1 MVRTIIIT
9 TTSENKY
16 TNYSYMRIHKFD
28 FFYTYT
34 PILYFYGMDF
44 KQLSYDIKDLD
55 TTQGIVVAYANAYDF
70 KDSDGDIS
78 AKGSFNKTA
87 KDNFKR
93 IRVLKDHNPTIS
105 LGVPLELDAN
115 DPYGL
120 LTTTK
125 FNLKKEVSRDMFTD
139 VQLLKEHGLNAELSI
154 GYEVVKR
161 DQKNRSI
168 ITEYKLW
175 EYSFLSSWAANELST
190 VQDIKSIKS
199 HYGVMELLTKA
210 YDLPYSD
217 TRLQQIETIL
227 KSLSNE
233 EPLEPNTP
241 TDEPT
246 IEQIKSQLKKSFQKW
261 T

>member
-1 MVRTIIIT
+1 
-9 TTSENKY
+9 
-16 TNYSYMRIHKFD
+16 MRIHKFD
-28 FFYTYT
+28 FFYTYI

-44 KQLSYDIKDLD
+44 KQFSFDIKDFD
-55 TTQGIVVAYANAYDF
+55 EKQGVVKAYANAYDF

-78 AKGSFNKTA
+78 VKGSFNKTVN
-87 KDNFKR
+87 DNFKR
-93 IRVLKDHNPTIS
+93 IRVLKDHNATIS

-125 FNLKKEVSRDMFTD
+125 FNLQKEVSRDMFSD
-139 VQLLKEHGLNAELSI
+139 IQLMKENGLNAELSI

-161 DQKNRSI
+161 DQKNRSL
-168 ITEYKLW
+168 ITEYKLY
-175 EYSFLSSWAANELST
+175 EYSFLTSWAANELST

-199 HYGVMELLTKA
+199 VYGIMELLTKA

-227 KSLSNE
+227 KSLDNK

-246 IEQIKSQLKKSFQKW
+246 IEQIKQTILNSFQNGR
-261 T
+261 